1 MWLFGVANM
10 LLISICGMNERRI
23 RGFTL
28 PELLVAMVLAGI
40 VILMVFDGI
49 NMIRTALPQSDLRSF
64 GEDLLLLQHHELLLE
79 TTDSVQISDSAR
91 FFRDGVIVETLA
103 R

>member
-1 MWLFGVANM
+1 
-10 LLISICGMNERRI
+10 MNKRRI

-103 R
+103 RRPS

>member
-1 MWLFGVANM
+1 M

>member
-1 MWLFGVANM
+1 M

-49 NMIRTALPQSDLRSF
+49 NMIRTALPQSDLRPF